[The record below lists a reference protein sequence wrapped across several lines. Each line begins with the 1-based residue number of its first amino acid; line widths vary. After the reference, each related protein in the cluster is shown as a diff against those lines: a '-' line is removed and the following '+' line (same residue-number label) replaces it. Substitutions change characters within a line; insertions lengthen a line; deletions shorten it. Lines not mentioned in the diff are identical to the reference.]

1 MNNLTF
7 LIEIYL
13 VLRKLL
19 NKRVVKEKNYVPLK
33 YLWTYF
39 DNLVKKIDQKAITYI
54 RFIHIFK

>member
-1 MNNLTF
+1 MTNLTF

-33 YLWTYF
+33 SMENISIIWL
-39 DNLVKKIDQKAITYI
+39 KKIDQKTITCI
-54 RFIHIFK
+54 QFIHLFK